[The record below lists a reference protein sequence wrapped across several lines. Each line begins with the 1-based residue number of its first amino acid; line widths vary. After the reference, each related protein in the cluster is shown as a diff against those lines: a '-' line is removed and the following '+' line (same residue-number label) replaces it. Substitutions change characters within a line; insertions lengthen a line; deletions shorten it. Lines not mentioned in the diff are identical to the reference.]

1 MEVEEEMGEPVGTV
15 GMEPI
20 AYAAKEGRATEVE
33 VATVAG
39 EGMEATGE
47 RVAMGEMAAMGEIF
61 SSPIPTGMTHRKFRL

>member
-1 MEVEEEMGEPVGTV
+1 MEEMEVEEEMGEPVGTV

-39 EGMEATGE
+39 EGMEASGSLFE
-47 RVAMGEMAAMGEIF
+47 R
-61 SSPIPTGMTHRKFRL
+61 HRETPRCVYRPRQMKRTS